1 MGALVRL
8 MTAIITQ
15 FDENLEVDY
24 KATADLASF
33 LVQNG
38 SEGLVV
44 CGTTGESPTL
54 TDEEKVNLYAAVQ
67 KAVGDKAQVWAGV
80 GSNDTLHSIEMA
92 KEATKVGV
100 YGVMAVAPYYN
111 KPTQEGLYRHF
122 KAVADA
128 TTLPVMLYNIPG
140 RSVVNI
146 LPETVARLAKIDN
159 VVALKESS
167 GNMDQLTHL
176 KMLLPDDF
184 IIYSGDDSLTL
195 PMMALGAQGVVSV
208 ASHIIGKELNA
219 MVYAFAEGRTEE
231 ALKIHMSLF
240 DVFKTLFITTS
251 PIPLKEALKMWG
263 KSNGV
268 LRLPLCEAS
277 EKERQEIAQMMKN
290 HGLM

>member
-1 MGALVRL
+1 MVRL

-24 KATADLASF
+24 EATRQLASF
-33 LVQNG
+33 LIENG

-54 TDEEKVNLYAAVQ
+54 TDEEKLKLFSAVQ
-67 KAVGDKAQVWAGV
+67 KEVGGKAHVWAGV
-80 GSNDTLHSIEMA
+80 GSNDTNHSVELA
-92 KEATKVGV
+92 NEASKLGV

-111 KPTQEGLYRHF
+111 KPSQEGLYRHF
-122 KAVADA
+122 KAIAD
-128 TTLPVMLYNIPG
+128 TTSLPVMLYNIPG
-140 RSVVNI
+140 RSSVNI
-146 LPETVARLAKIDN
+146 LPETVARLSKIDN

-167 GNMDQLTHL
+167 GSMDQLTQL
-176 KMLLPDDF
+176 KMLLPNDF
-184 IIYSGDDSLTL
+184 IIFSGDDSLTL

-208 ASHIIGKELNA
+208 ASHIIGKELNT

-231 ALKIHMSLF
+231 ALKIHLSLF

-268 LRLPLCEAS
+268 LRLPLCEAN

-290 HGLM
+290 HGLI